1 MGRVLE
7 KEKEKVEGWDVG
19 LDAGNGLD
27 RFCFFSLFPFFQ
39 ILFKPISNL
48 FHSNLLLLFKFKFS
62 HKFLQL
68 F

>member
-7 KEKEKVEGWDVG
+7 KEKEKVEGWAVG
-19 LDAGNGLD
+19 LDGGNGLD
-27 RFCFFSLFPFFQ
+27 RFCFFLFSFFQ

-48 FHSNLLLLFKFKFS
+48 FHSNLLHLFKFKFS